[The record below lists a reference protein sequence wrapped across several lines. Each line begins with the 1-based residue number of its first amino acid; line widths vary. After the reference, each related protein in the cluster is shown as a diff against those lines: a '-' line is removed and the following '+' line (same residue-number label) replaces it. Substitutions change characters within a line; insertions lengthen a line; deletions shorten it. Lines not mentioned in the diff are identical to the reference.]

1 MIPTVDILDSRK
13 GKTKETIK
21 RLVFV
26 RGQGERGMDS
36 ETQRTLRAVKLHY
49 AITMMDTCHYM
60 FV

>member
-26 RGQGERGMDS
+26 RGWGREGWI
-36 ETQRTLRAVKLHY
+36 VKHREL
-49 AITMMDTCHYM
+49 
-60 FV
+60 